1 MNNIQKA
8 FKTKSKLRG
17 MADGGQVRPTPE
29 MLGSGMAQ
37 RAGSALQGR
46 RAQLDAAI
54 DAASGAPPAS
64 PASTPVTAAPV
75 KKPEERSAL
84 RSFFGLADGGQVFK
98 DTVGGVATYTDARAA
113 APTAKAHTPGQGG
126 GTFSVIGME
135 PAQKQQMAAAPT
147 TAGAPSSTPTLG
159 SELDAAIGRT
169 QGVTSTQTPATGA
182 PADDVNRIMN
192 SRDMSIFAPQEAKT
206 FNSMGQAA
214 MADAARM
221 RDIGVQAGEEAAAAA
236 RPASPLQFSNFDAP
250 SFELEF
256 ADGGD
261 VEGKGGPT
269 EDKVGPVMLSDGEYV
284 LPADTVDIVGRD
296 KLDALRLATH
306 DFVDDGNKPKV
317 SSLRKMANGGTFYV
331 DPEGVASRRLPSRE
345 LVPYQ
350 QPTAGSPGGGGRG
363 PVPHQPTA
371 GSPGGVGRGAG
382 ALRGLGVV
390 GGIAA
395 SAPAVNASVGEWARG
410 IPEVLRGESAPQPN
424 TKVRFL
430 DGQPTPEPVFNPTP
444 AELDRRG
451 ALRPESVDA
460 AMGNLRSGNAPGG
473 GFQQIPGTDVYRR
486 NNPNAGNPGESAHQ
500 YIGVGT
506 PERQTEDPI
515 MGEIRSALR
524 GLTDGAGNRG
534 GGGGYMPGS
543 QAREINA
550 RYDQLSKQL
559 SGMYSAKGQGN
570 LARRLLELENS
581 RSGALDADQRNRS
594 ALRGQDMSAST
605 AANSAANQA
614 RMQALQ
620 TLGSLANQRAQQ
632 AASGGTAALRAMND
646 AARLEGQGE
655 DRLDQRANRAVN
667 ELTSF
672 ATRQYGEDSPEGR
685 DFEMAFRA
693 TNPDFMTMPD
703 GDRASLLAQF
713 REQWDA
719 QGPVRARAAALGRPI
734 GVGQAPVMSG
744 DPVSVGIGDWAND
757 RATFGDWMESFNLIG
772 PNDATARVVP
782 DGSGGINM
790 LVSEKALTTR
800 KDGSKRAD
808 VISRLRTGD
817 K

>member
-1 MNNIQKA
+1 MINNIQKS
-8 FKTKSKLRG
+8 FKRKSELRA
-17 MADGGQVRPTPE
+17 MADGGTVRPTPE
-29 MLGSGMAQ
+29 MLGTGMAQ
-37 RAGSALQGR
+37 RAGTALQGR
-46 RAQLDAAI
+46 RAQLDAEI

-64 PASTPVTAAPV
+64 PAPTPVTAAPV
-75 KKPEERSAL
+75 KEPEGKSAL

-98 DTVGGVATYTDARAA
+98 NTIGGVPTYTDARAA
-113 APTAKAHTPGQGG
+113 TAGATAHTPGQGG

-147 TAGAPSSTPTLG
+147 TVGAPSSTPTIG

-169 QGVTSTQTPATGA
+169 QGVTSAQTPATGA
-182 PADDVNRIMN
+182 PANGAGRTMDPQKTQTF
-192 SRDMSIFAPQEAKT
+192 SGMS
-206 FNSMGQAA
+206 QAA
-214 MADAARM
+214 ATDAAQM
-221 RDIGVQAGEEAAAAA
+221 RDIGVQAGEAAAAAA
-236 RPASPLQFSNFDAP
+236 RPASPLQFSSFDEP
-250 SFELEF
+250 SSELEF

-269 EDKVGPVMLSDGEYV
+269 DDRVGPVMLSDGEYV

-444 AELDRRG
+444 AELDRRR

-473 GFQQIPGTDVYRR
+473 GFQQISGTDVYRR

-515 MGEIRSALR
+515 MGELRSALR
-524 GLTDGAGNRG
+524 GLGTQQSSG
-534 GGGGYMPGS
+534 GGSTAFSRKAM
-543 QAREINA
+543 ADINK
-550 RYDQLSKQL
+550 RYDD
-559 SGMYSAKGQGN
+559 
-570 LARRLLELENS
+570 LL
-581 RSGALDADQRNRS
+581 RSGAGQNRVRGLDWSQRHGLDLERARASELGEFARNQS